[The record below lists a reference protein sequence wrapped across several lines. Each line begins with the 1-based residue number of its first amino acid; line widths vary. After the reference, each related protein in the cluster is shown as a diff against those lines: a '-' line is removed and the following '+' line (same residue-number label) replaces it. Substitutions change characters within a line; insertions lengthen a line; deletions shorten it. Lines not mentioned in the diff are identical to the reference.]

1 MANAMPWG
9 YPRQFNCFY
18 LALFVFVRSFG
29 TRRRFVHD
37 KPLARGIP
45 IFHAIHDKIVFVIAV
60 GQSKTLC
67 AETTF
72 EVDSR

>member
-1 MANAMPWG
+1 MGLPPANSIVFIL
-9 YPRQFNCFY
+9 RFLY
-18 LALFVFVRSFG
+18 LSDLSVQDVGLFMTSHLHGAF
-29 TRRRFVHD
+29 
-37 KPLARGIP
+37 P